1 MRIFAEAQPVEPML
15 VYDISNHMRVPYY
28 LVPFRTRRREIQ
40 AAMILNA
47 YTGEYEQ
54 SIVLSPNCFF
64 KFLSKEKSIQ
74 LAVNKFRESQ
84 KWIRSPQLVFIKSFE
99 TPNRFFPVW
108 QIRDIRQRQDI
119 YITPRAEAVRTLVTT
134 EEEFWSRFK

>member
-1 MRIFAEAQPVEPML
+1 MRIFAEAQPIEPIL
-15 VYDISNHMRVPYY
+15 VYDISDQMHVPYY
-28 LVPFRTRRREIQ
+28 LVPFKTRRGDVQ
-40 AAMILNA
+40 AAIILNA

-54 SIVLSPNCFF
+54 SIVLSPDCFF

-84 KWIRSPQLVFIKSFE
+84 KWIRCPQLVFIKSLE

-119 YITPRAEAVRTLVTT
+119 FITPRGEAVRTLATT